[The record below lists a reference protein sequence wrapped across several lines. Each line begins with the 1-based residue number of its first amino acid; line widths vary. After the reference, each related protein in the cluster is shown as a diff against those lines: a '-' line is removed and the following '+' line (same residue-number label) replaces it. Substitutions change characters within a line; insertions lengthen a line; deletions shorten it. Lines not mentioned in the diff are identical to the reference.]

1 MGEVVRRAS
10 PSTVTVLL
18 LLGAVLGATLLV
30 ARPSIAIALGVLS
43 GGALGAV
50 LVVQSHP
57 TRTRDTV
64 ASTLLLPAGGLA
76 CLALVSGLLTM
87 GIVGVVVAA
96 CGVVTGIGIVGVLE
110 SPGAI
115 GARELTRAWGSAFRS
130 IAVAVGLSTVTLL
143 LHTGSSLLT
152 AGESATVSGLLALLA
167 AGASLF
173 AHPPYAGPH
182 PEVLG
187 FLVAALLWL
196 LRSTIGVVPW
206 QPLVPHHRRDAVGD
220 GIASVAGPL
229 RYGYWIA
236 AALVVCRVVLLLLR
250 TSNLSGTVRLVGRLD
265 VVAGPP
271 RLRALLFWACSGLAM
286 LRFGVPLLR
295 TVLTGLPRRF
305 QRVGTRSAGVVL
317 VGSVLMS
324 GAVTRATVAPLLARL
339 PEYVRATVQPAID
352 AAGFATVVLCL
363 VAVVY
368 AITLLVFFA
377 VGVLLTGGFVD
388 PWSIGP
394 ALASAGPV
402 GIAVGLSLG
411 DATALF
417 VFGLTAAGFAIW
429 GVGSYG
435 VVVRAELDG
444 TTAWRSESLHAAG
457 TLVGAAA
464 VVLVALGSLSVVRS
478 YAVAGT
484 TTVGVLASLS
494 LAGVLFLAPYIRS

>member
-1 MGEVVRRAS
+1 
-10 PSTVTVLL
+10 VTVLL
-18 LLGAVLGATLLV
+18 LLGAVLGATLLG
-30 ARPSIAIALGVLS
+30 ARPGIAIALGVVS
-43 GGALGAV
+43 GVALGAV

-64 ASTLLLPAGGLA
+64 ASVVLLPAGGLA
-76 CLALVSGLLTM
+76 CLALVNGLLTM
-87 GIVGVVVAA
+87 GIAGVVVAA
-96 CGVVTGIGIVGVLE
+96 SGIVTGIGIVGVLE
-110 SPGAI
+110 PPGAI
-115 GARELTRAWGSAFRS
+115 STRELTRAWGSAFRS
-130 IAVAVGLSTVTLL
+130 IAVAVGLGTVTFL
-143 LHTGSSLLT
+143 LHTGSTLLSP
-152 AGESATVSGLLALLA
+152 AGKPSTLSGLVALLS

-220 GIASVAGPL
+220 GIASVAEPL

-250 TSNLSGTVRLVGRLD
+250 TSGLSGTALLVRRLD
-265 VVAGPP
+265 VVAGTP
-271 RLRALLFWACSGLAM
+271 RLRAFLFWTCSGLAM
-286 LRFGVPLLR
+286 LRFGVPLLQ
-295 TVLTGLPRRF
+295 TLLTGLPRRF
-305 QRVGTRSAGVVL
+305 QRVGTRSAGAVL
-317 VGSVLMS
+317 VGSALVT
-324 GAVTRATVAPLLARL
+324 GVVTRATAAPLLARL
-339 PEYVRATVQPAID
+339 PESVRATVQPAMD
-352 AAGFATVVLCL
+352 AAGFATVVLCI

-368 AITLLVFFA
+368 AITLLVVFA

-388 PWSIGP
+388 SWSIGP
-394 ALASAGPV
+394 ALASGGPV

-411 DATALF
+411 DATAGF

-435 VVVRAELDG
+435 AIVRAELGG
-444 TTAWRSESLHAAG
+444 TTAWRSEGLHAAG
-457 TLVGAAA
+457 TLVGAVT
-464 VVLVALGSLSVVRS
+464 VVLVALGLLSVVRS
-478 YAVAGT
+478 HAVTGT

-494 LAGVLFLAPYIRS
+494 LAGVLLLAPYIRS